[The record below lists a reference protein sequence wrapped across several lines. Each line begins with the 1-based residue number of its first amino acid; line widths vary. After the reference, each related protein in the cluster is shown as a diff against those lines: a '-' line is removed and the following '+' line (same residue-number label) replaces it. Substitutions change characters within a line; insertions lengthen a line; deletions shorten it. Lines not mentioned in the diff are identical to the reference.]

1 MDYSE
6 TVSLPFS
13 LPPANWNIRFDPKL
27 TVMSKFVG
35 SKVSNL
41 QVPMMTAKN
50 VQVPYFR
57 DKVLGTTVMQVQ
69 YSGNSILA
77 LFIFP
82 DSDRMAKVEAA
93 LFPSTLQRW
102 REKLKMRY
110 SHPISAGPLPGSSP
124 LCAPLPQYP
133 TNVNLYW
140 YLQVGAQ
147 LRIPGSGHLCSSR
160 GAKEDGGSTSV
171 ERNLLWGAVRT
182 PKQPST
188 HLPFPT
194 QSQESGTGGKGD
206 DQRRLGETVWGYYCL
221 SQDIVTH
228 LFTHLLIH
236 SLTHLL
242 AHAFTQSLI
251 YSLTHSFAH
260 SISHSITY
268 SLTQSLTHFLTHSVI
283 HPLFYS
289 LNSFIHSQSFTDS
302 LIHIFI
308 HLVSNLLTHRIQPNS
323 LIHSEWGMVPE
334 LNQTPGSY
342 S

>member
-1 MDYSE
+1 MGYSE
-6 TVSLPFS
+6 IVSLPFS

-57 DKVLGTTVMQVQ
+57 DKALGTTVMQVQ

-93 LFPSTLQRW
+93 LFLSTLQRW
-102 REKLKMRY
+102 REKLKIRY
-110 SHPISAGPLPGSSP
+110 SYPISAGPLPGSSP
-124 LCAPLPQYP
+124 PCAPLPQYP
-133 TNVNLYW
+133 TNVNLCW
-140 YLQVGAQ
+140 YLRVGAQ

-160 GAKEDGGSTSV
+160 GAKEDGQSTSA

-188 HLPFPT
+188 HLPLPT
-194 QSQESGTGGKGD
+194 QSQDSGTGERKMIREGW
-206 DQRRLGETVWGYYCL
+206 GETVLGHCCL
-221 SQDIVTH
+221 SQNIVTH

-242 AHAFTQSLI
+242 AHEFTQSLI
-251 YSLTHSFAH
+251 YSLFH
-260 SISHSITY
+260 
-268 SLTQSLTHFLTHSVI
+268 
-283 HPLFYS
+283 
-289 LNSFIHSQSFTDS
+289 SFIHSFNFSLSHLFAHSVSHSFSHS
-302 LIHIFI
+302 LSHSPTLLFSQFFLFTLRVIH
-308 HLVSNLLTHRIQPNS
+308 
-323 LIHSEWGMVPE
+323 
-334 LNQTPGSY
+334 
-342 S
+342 